1 MTPDDVV
8 RATNAWLYVPEGAP
22 TVETADYL
30 LVRFPDHFANPL
42 ELVRF
47 SPRRPLPEV
56 VAEVLDRAPGFGL
69 PSLVWRVRLDSPPGV
84 EELLVE
90 RGGTIDETLD
100 IFALDLTHGLPET
113 EPDEVELR
121 WATDVA
127 TARDALAIGVEVFG
141 GAMPPDEDVYR
152 NAAREAVGLGV
163 GRGGSVVAYLDG
175 RPVGTGGIA
184 SRGTAAGLW
193 GGAVIEGFRGRGIYR
208 AMLAA
213 RLEYAAAHDMT
224 MALVKGRVQTSG
236 PILRRAGFG
245 VYGQERSY
253 RMALAETS

>member
-22 TVETADYL
+22 TIETEDYL
-30 LVRFPDHFANPL
+30 LVRFPDHYANPL

-56 VAEVLDRAPGFGL
+56 VAEVLDRARGFGL
-69 PSLVWRVRLDSPPGV
+69 PSLVWRVRLDTPPGV

-90 RGGTIDETLD
+90 LGGTIDETLD
-100 IFALDLTHGLPET
+100 IFALDLTQGLPEIET
-113 EPDEVELR
+113 HEVELR

-127 TARDALAIGVEVFG
+127 TARDALAIGVEIFG
-141 GAMPPDEDVYR
+141 GSMPPDQDVYR
-152 NAAREAVGLGV
+152 SAAREAVGLTV

-175 RPVGTGGIA
+175 MPVGTGGIA
-184 SRGTAAGLW
+184 SRGPAAGLW
-193 GGAVIEGFRGRGIYR
+193 GGAVREGFRGRGIYR

-213 RLEYAAAHDMT
+213 RLEYAAAHEMT

-253 RMALAETS
+253 RLTLAPRS